1 MSGLPPRRAA
11 RDNGPMKLAASWI
24 ALVVATGASLAPAR
38 AGGGAEPAR
47 AGGAAAHV
55 APAAQALSLP
65 DVLAVA
71 VRQSPELERAALDV
85 DVARGRL
92 DRAEGLEDVTIGVTA
107 GYDRTRWDGATP
119 EVTEA
124 RTATVSIRRALPTG
138 GSIAVGASGAQ
149 TTDTPG
155 ATIPPAVSTVTLSL
169 VQPLLRGLG
178 TTAAREARHAASYE
192 LDAAARAGE
201 ARARDLVRAIVD
213 GYWQVA
219 LARRQLEV
227 RQASLALA
235 QQQLAYTEGAIRTGK
250 LAKSEQLAVEQVIAL
265 RRQDI
270 LAAELEV
277 WERSLALRQL
287 AGLEISADAIEIAT
301 TPLPAIPD
309 AAIDLRAQVALA
321 IEHSAD
327 LASLE
332 AVRRAAQVRLDAARN
347 RLLPQLDLAI
357 TGGPA
362 GASTSL
368 SGAVDKL
375 AAGGGYTFG
384 ASVTLGYAIGR
395 NDEHGLVTEARAR
408 AWRAKVDTRDARA
421 QVILETAR
429 AVQLARTSLE
439 SVRLGERAIELAT
452 ANIEAEQRK
461 FEDRKSTN
469 FEVLRRQDELEQAK
483 LRHAV
488 AIVDHLAARARLDE
502 LTGTILD
509 KYKIKLRR

>member
-1 MSGLPPRRAA
+1 MSELPARRAA
-11 RDNGPMKLAASWI
+11 RDNGPMKLVASWI
-24 ALVVATGASLAPAR
+24 ALVVVAGASLDPAR
-38 AGGGAEPAR
+38 ADGG
-47 AGGAAAHV
+47 V

-85 DVARGRL
+85 DVARGQL
-92 DRAEGLEDVTIGVTA
+92 QRAEGLEDVTIGVTA
-107 GYDRTRWDGATP
+107 GFDRSRWDGATP
-119 EVTEA
+119 EVTES
-124 RTATVSIRRALPTG
+124 RTATLSIRRALPTG
-138 GSIAVGASGAQ
+138 GSIAVGASGAR
-149 TTDTPG
+149 TTDIAAGVST
-155 ATIPPAVSTVTLSL
+155 PPAVSTVTLSL
-169 VQPLLRGLG
+169 IQPLLRGLG
-178 TTAAREARHAASYE
+178 TTAAREARHAARYE
-192 LDAAARAGE
+192 LDAAARASE

-227 RQASLALA
+227 REASLVLA
-235 QQQLAYTEGAIRTGK
+235 QKQLAYTEGAIRTGK
-250 LAKSEQLAVEQVIAL
+250 IAKSEQLAVEQVIAL

-270 LAAELEV
+270 LAAQLVV
-277 WERSLALRQL
+277 WDRSLALRQL

-332 AVRRAAQVRLDAARN
+332 AVQRAAQVRLDAARN

-375 AAGGGYTFG
+375 TAGGGYTFG
-384 ASVTLGYAIGR
+384 ASVSLGYAIGR
-395 NDEHGLVTEARAR
+395 NDEHGLVSEARAR
-408 AWRAKVDTRDARA
+408 AWRAKVDARDARA
-421 QVILETAR
+421 LVILDTAR
-429 AVQLARTSLE
+429 AVQLARASLE
-439 SVRLGERAIELAT
+439 SVRLGEKAIELAE

-502 LTGTILD
+502 LAGTILD